1 MLELQCYNFS
11 FIPDFDNQIK
21 QKHIS
26 TMRTFEVPTRDQ
38 VAPAAQGIFDN
49 LKSQI
54 GMVPNLY
61 ATIGYSANALS
72 SYLAFQGAQA
82 KGTFN
87 AKEREAVFLAVSQV
101 NGCAYCQAAH
111 TALGKMNGFTE
122 EETIE
127 LRRGES
133 DNERLKAIVTLAQ
146 DITSS
151 HGRPSEA
158 NVENF
163 FAQGFD
169 NAALIDL
176 VALVADKTLAN
187 YVHNIT
193 QIAIDFPQA
202 QPIEEG
208 VPA

>member
-1 MLELQCYNFS
+1 
-11 FIPDFDNQIK
+11 
-21 QKHIS
+21 
-26 TMRTFEVPTRDQ
+26 MRTFEVPTREQ
-38 VAPAAQGIFDN
+38 VAPEAQGIFDN
-49 LKSQI
+49 LQKQV

-61 ATIGYSANALS
+61 ATIGYSANALG

-82 KGTFN
+82 KGSFN

-111 TALGKMNGFTE
+111 TAIGKMNGFSE

-127 LRRGES
+127 LRQARS
-133 DNERLKAIVTLAQ
+133 TNDRLNAIVVLAKE
-146 DITSS
+146 ITQS
-151 HGRPSEA
+151 HGRPSEVA
-158 NVENF
+158 LENF

-176 VALVADKTLAN
+176 VSLVADKTLAN

-193 QIAIDFPQA
+193 QIPVDFPAA
-202 QPIEEG
+202 QPIEAAVE
-208 VPA
+208 A

>member
-1 MLELQCYNFS
+1 
-11 FIPDFDNQIK
+11 
-21 QKHIS
+21 
-26 TMRTFEVPTRDQ
+26 MRTFEVPTREQ
-38 VAPAAQGIFDN
+38 VAPETQGIFDN
-49 LKSQI
+49 LQKQV

-72 SYLAFQGAQA
+72 TYLTFQGAQA
-82 KGTFN
+82 KGSFN

-122 EETIE
+122 AETIE
-127 LRRGES
+127 LRSGRS
-133 DNERLKAIVTLAQ
+133 TDARLNAIVALAA

-151 HGRPSEA
+151 HGRPSAE
-158 NVENF
+158 NLENF

-193 QIAIDFPQA
+193 QIPVDFPAA
-202 QPIEEG
+202 QPLEAET
-208 VPA
+208 VA